1 MRHFKMVARPF
12 FMTLPGY
19 PGRMDEKELLND
31 LEYLQQTYPGEVR
44 RCQRRIAEILD
55 KYDYEGSMIY
65 DEYPDRLSLF
75 RIADTI
81 STILEQEAEKVSKDL
96 IHVLEWEFYCFCQGW
111 RFPLSCLIWHP

>member
-1 MRHFKMVARPF
+1 MVARPF

-65 DEYPDRLSLF
+65 DEYPDRLQLRLMCR
-75 RIADTI
+75 RIYDK
-81 STILEQEAEKVSKDL
+81 AEKEEENPGAWLMDL
-96 IHVLEWEFYCFCQGW
+96 IEVMTYQELCRRRVEHRAISKKIY
-111 RFPLSCLIWHP
+111 

>member
-65 DEYPDRLSLF
+65 DEYPDRLQLRLMCR
-75 RIADTI
+75 RIYDL
-81 STILEQEAEKVSKDL
+81 SL
-96 IHVLEWEFYCFCQGW
+96 IH
-111 RFPLSCLIWHP
+111 I

>member
-1 MRHFKMVARPF
+1 MVARPF

-19 PGRMDEKELLND
+19 PGRMDEKEILND

-65 DEYPDRLSLF
+65 DEYPDMYNYVIKMMFKDYLPVRNYIYSGAGSGKSL
-75 RIADTI
+75 RRSDPGTG
-81 STILEQEAEKVSKDL
+81 V
-96 IHVLEWEFYCFCQGW
+96 
-111 RFPLSCLIWHP
+111 

>member
-1 MRHFKMVARPF
+1 MVSRPF

-19 PGRMDEKELLND
+19 PGRMDEKELLSD

-65 DEYPDRLSLF
+65 DEYPDRLSLY
-75 RIADTI
+75 RITDTI
-81 STILEQEAEKVSKDL
+81 GKILEREAGKVSGDL
-96 IHVLEWEFYCFCQGW
+96 IQVLVCDEIYKRRHGGRRGMIAF
-111 RFPLSCLIWHP
+111 L

>member
-1 MRHFKMVARPF
+1 MVARPF

-55 KYDYEGSMIY
+55 
-65 DEYPDRLSLF
+65 LSL
-75 RIADTI
+75 
-81 STILEQEAEKVSKDL
+81 
-96 IHVLEWEFYCFCQGW
+96 IH
-111 RFPLSCLIWHP
+111 I

>member
-1 MRHFKMVARPF
+1 MVARPF

-19 PGRMDEKELLND
+19 PGRMDEKEILND

-65 DEYPDRLSLF
+65 DEYPDRFSLY

-81 STILEQEAEKVSKDL
+81 GKIPERESGKVSGDL
-96 IHVLEWEFYCFCQGW
+96 IQVLVCDEIYKRRHGGKRGMIAF
-111 RFPLSCLIWHP
+111 L

>member
-1 MRHFKMVARPF
+1 MVSRPF

-19 PGRMDEKELLND
+19 PGRMDEKELLSD

-65 DEYPDRLSLF
+65 D
-75 RIADTI
+75 
-81 STILEQEAEKVSKDL
+81 
-96 IHVLEWEFYCFCQGW
+96 
-111 RFPLSCLIWHP
+111 CLLYTSPSPRDVEESRMPSSA

>member
-75 RIADTI
+75 RIAEYDQHDPGTGSGKSI
-81 STILEQEAEKVSKDL
+81 KGSDPCVGVQ
-96 IHVLEWEFYCFCQGW
+96 
-111 RFPLSCLIWHP
+111 